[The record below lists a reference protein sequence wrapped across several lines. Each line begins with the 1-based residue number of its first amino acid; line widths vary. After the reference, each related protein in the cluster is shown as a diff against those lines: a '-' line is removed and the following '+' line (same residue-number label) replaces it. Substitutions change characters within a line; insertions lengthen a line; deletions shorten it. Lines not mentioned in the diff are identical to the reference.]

1 MRSRR
6 GAVLQGREGRGH
18 ALHRQR
24 PIQAGRIR
32 HRTAGGG
39 HRRRTRHAVAVE
51 HANPDA
57 GMHRSRHDPERQLHQ
72 GRGTLR
78 AESGIRLLL
87 SPPRQRAAVSEHR
100 NAGAAVG
107 AADSQRCA
115 EARVR
120 AGSAGVA
127 GVLSSLRY
135 LLADFIGDDDDEPP
149 FLPDGL
155 PDAVAPVVSDAI
167 HMLIDYQGNAYATLY
182 VTRLRRFVGRRD
194 VNDAMLGEIARLMAM
209 RMSYQDPIQVAQLKL
224 AELEAG
230 GAPSHDVRR
239 FRFDE
244 LIGALPAVVAEP
256 VLDTFEWLGWEVRRR
271 VPIRFS
277 TRSRWGIRRLKI
289 EAGLRRWRLF
299 SVRYAKERVWVER
312 WLHMIDRGLTKQ
324 PAAASAIVQT
334 ATMVRGYGDA
344 YRQAL
349 ADWHAIIDGLVKPT
363 FDEDLPLADLAAA
376 VAEARAAVTPDPR
389 QAALKRTIA
398 ESRARALAE
407 ARPPVVEA
415 NSE

>member
-1 MRSRR
+1 
-6 GAVLQGREGRGH
+6 
-18 ALHRQR
+18 
-24 PIQAGRIR
+24 
-32 HRTAGGG
+32 
-39 HRRRTRHAVAVE
+39 
-51 HANPDA
+51 
-57 GMHRSRHDPERQLHQ
+57 
-72 GRGTLR
+72 
-78 AESGIRLLL
+78 
-87 SPPRQRAAVSEHR
+87 
-100 NAGAAVG
+100 
-107 AADSQRCA
+107 
-115 EARVR
+115 
-120 AGSAGVA
+120 VA

-312 WLHMIDRGLTKQ
+312 WLHMIDRSLTKQ
-324 PAAASAIVQT
+324 PRAASAMVQT
-334 ATMVRGYGDA
+334 ATMVQGYGDA
-344 YRQAL
+344 YRQGL
-349 ADWHAIIDGLVKPT
+349 ADWHAIIDGLAKPT
-363 FDEDLPLADLAAA
+363 FDGVLPLPDLAAA
-376 VAEARAAVTPDPR
+376 VAEARAAVRPDPR
-389 QAALKRTIA
+389 QAVLKRTIA
-398 ESRARALAE
+398 EIRARALGAGTN
-407 ARPPVVEA
+407 AA
-415 NSE
+415 AG